1 MNLEQFKQT
10 VVPTLKTSYRI
21 TEKGF
26 YRRFKLQSIY
36 KTEFPFNKE
45 YERFFLIEDNM
56 YKLSDSTWNDVN
68 QAFKEEQ
75 DVNEVLFQHK
85 DKILV
90 NVPLHKFILVN
101 EAETENLIVVPKDRS
116 SETIIV
122 KKFFEDDKE
131 DSNMEFKW
139 SEVGKDVKKYEQEQM
154 DKWTKIDDK
163 VEQALQA
170 IDEKIENERILREA
184 KNMVDNSLETT
195 KDFQDFIQYR
205 LAYIDKILVHKGRE
219 YTNTN
224 WLDNFEDAC
233 RFKGL
238 EINCENLLKVLDGY
252 RLKHQVSIMKLQK
265 DIAKGK
271 SVSVD
276 LINEKY
282 GDLMNYN
289 LLEQAIITKY
299 NYINKMSF

>member
-1 MNLEQFKQT
+1 MNLEQFEQT
-10 VVPTLKTSYRI
+10 VVPTLLTPFKI
-21 TEKGF
+21 TKKGF
-26 YRRFKLQSIY
+26 FRMYKLQSIY

-45 YERFFLIEDNM
+45 FERFFLIEDNM

-116 SETIIV
+116 SEKITD
-122 KKFFEDDKE
+122 KFIEKQIESNNQLMNNRMNKSLEFSNQDD
-131 DSNMEFKW
+131 
-139 SEVGKDVKKYEQEQM
+139 
-154 DKWTKIDDK
+154 IDD
-163 VEQALQA
+163 
-170 IDEKIENERILREA
+170 KIENERIMREA

-195 KDFQDFIQYR
+195 QDFQDFISHR
-205 LAYIDKILVHKGRE
+205 LQNAASTLVFKGRE

-265 DIAKGK
+265 DIINGK

-289 LLEQAIITKY
+289 LLEQAIITRY
-299 NYINKMSF
+299 NYINKISF

>member
-10 VVPTLKTSYRI
+10 VVPTLTTPYRI

-45 YERFFLIEDNM
+45 YERFFLIEDNI

-90 NVPLHKFILVN
+90 NVPLPKFILVN

-116 SETIIV
+116 SETIV
-122 KKFFEDDKE
+122 KEYQEKYNVESDRTIE
-131 DSNMEFKW
+131 Q
-139 SEVGKDVKKYEQEQM
+139 YEQKQM
-154 DKWTKIDDK
+154 NKWTKIDAK
-163 VEQALQA
+163 VEQALQN
-170 IDEKIENERILREA
+170 IDDKLENERIMREA

-195 KDFQDFIQYR
+195 KDFQDFIQHR
-205 LAYIDKILVHKGRE
+205 LAYIDKTLVHKGRE
-219 YTNTN
+219 YTETN

-233 RFKGL
+233 KFKGL

-265 DIAKGK
+265 DIANGK

-299 NYINKMSF
+299 NYINKVSF

>member
-10 VVPTLKTSYRI
+10 VVPTLTTPYRI

-26 YRRFKLQSIY
+26 YRRYKLQSIY

-139 SEVGKDVKKYEQEQM
+139 
-154 DKWTKIDDK
+154 TRIDAK

-170 IDEKIENERILREA
+170 IDEKIENQKILREV

-195 KDFQDFIQYR
+195 KDFQDFIQHR

-265 DIAKGK
+265 DIANSK

-299 NYINKMSF
+299 NYINKVSF